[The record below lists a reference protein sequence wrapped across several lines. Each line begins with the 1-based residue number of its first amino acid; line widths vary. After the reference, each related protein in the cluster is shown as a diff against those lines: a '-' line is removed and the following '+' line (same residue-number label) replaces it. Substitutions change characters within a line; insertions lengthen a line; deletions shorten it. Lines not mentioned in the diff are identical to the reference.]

1 MADGDPKRPIP
12 IKLEDFLPY
21 RLSVLANIVSR
32 GLAQAYIDRFGLTV
46 PEWRVM
52 AVLARFAPLSA
63 GEVADRSAMDK
74 VRVSRA
80 VARLI
85 RAGLLAR
92 RTDDADRRRSS
103 LELSGRG
110 WEVYAEIAPAAR
122 RVEADLYGA
131 LNAEERAEFDRILAK
146 LQRYAER
153 YPADDAAE

>member
-1 MADGDPKRPIP
+1 MADGDAKHPIP

-32 GLAQAYIDRFGLTV
+32 GLARAYIDRFGLTV

-80 VARLI
+80 VAKLI
-85 RAGLLAR
+85 QAGFVARA
-92 RTDDADRRRSS
+92 TDAADRRRSS
-103 LELSGRG
+103 LELSREG
-110 WEVYAEIAPAAR
+110 WAVYAEIAPAAR

-131 LNAEERAEFDRILAK
+131 LDARERDEFDRILTK
-146 LQRYAER
+146 LQHYAER
-153 YPADDAAE
+153 YPPTEAAD